1 MNDIVDNI
9 YVVNMKKDI
18 GRLNKFK
25 TQIGNKFKYQIVE
38 GVDCDSPQY
47 KDKFE
52 TWKNKNPLSQNI
64 TFEQFDWQL
73 YLNNYHDLKQKFT
86 TKNEA
91 WRHWTNYGINELRSC
106 LQNRI
111 VNKGQWGCLQSHVNI
126 LKDALEKNYET
137 ILILEDD
144 VRLSKGFD
152 NQIKRITQLQQTNP
166 DWNVIYIGA
175 SQHNWTDIEF
185 QKDAYCAKNT
195 TGFFAYIVRKP
206 FYQTLLDE
214 FEKRLRPVDNLS
226 HLQIQYY
233 KTIFVLFPNIMICN
247 LEESNI
253 GQKRNQIISAKK
265 FKWSLEDYHLS

>member
-1 MNDIVDNI
+1 MNKIVDNI
-9 YVVNMKKDI
+9 YVVNMKKDTI
-18 GRLNKFK
+18 RLKKFQ
-25 TQIGNKFKYQIVE
+25 TQVGDKFKYQIVE
-38 GVDCDSPQY
+38 GVDCDSLQY
-47 KDKFE
+47 KANFE
-52 TWKNKNPLSQNI
+52 TWVKKNPISQNI

-73 YLNNYHDLKQKFT
+73 YLNNYADLKKIFT

-91 WRHWTNYGINELRSC
+91 WRHWTNYGKKEMRSC

-144 VRLSKGFD
+144 VRLSKDFD
-152 NQIKRITQLQQTNP
+152 NQIKRITQLLKTNP
-166 DWNVIYIGA
+166 DWNVIYTGA

-185 QKDAYCAKNT
+185 LDDFYYAKGT
-195 TGFFAYIVRKP
+195 TGTFSYIVRKS

-214 FEKRLRPVDNLS
+214 FEKRLKPVDNYLVG
-226 HLQIQYY
+226 LQPQYY
-233 KTIFVLFPNIMICN
+233 TSMIVLFPNIMICN

-253 GQKRNQIISAKK
+253 GQKRNQVVCASK
-265 FKWSLEDYHLS
+265 FKWLLEDYQ